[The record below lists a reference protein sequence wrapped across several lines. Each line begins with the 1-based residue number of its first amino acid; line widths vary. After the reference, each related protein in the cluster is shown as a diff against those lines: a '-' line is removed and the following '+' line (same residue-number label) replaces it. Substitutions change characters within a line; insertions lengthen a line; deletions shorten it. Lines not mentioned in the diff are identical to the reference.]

1 MFKNFFPN
9 KVLSINNN
17 FINNLIIL
25 MILIIFLGLIYALFI
40 SPEDYIQGDSVRIM
54 YVHVPSSFIA
64 LGCFAIMG
72 TASILNL
79 IFKIKFMPLIAK
91 SLAPI
96 GIIFT
101 LISIV
106 TGSLWGKPTWGIW
119 WVWDARLTSMLI
131 LFCFYLAY
139 IFVWKFMR
147 NFEQANK
154 ISSIIGVIGLINL
167 PIIKYSVDWWNTLHQ
182 PSSITLTSAPTIH
195 HTMLV
200 PLLIMLIGMIVYSLI
215 IFLMKYK
222 TELIKFKL
230 NKKKDNR

>member
-64 LGCFAIMG
+64 LGCFALIG
-72 TASILNL
+72 IASILNL

-96 GIIFT
+96 GIIFYT
-101 LISIV
+101 NFNCDWFIMGETYLGNMVGVGRKINIYAHLIFFLF
-106 TGSLWGKPTWGIW
+106 SLC
-119 WVWDARLTSMLI
+119 
-131 LFCFYLAY
+131 FCLE
-139 IFVWKFMR
+139 I
-147 NFEQANK
+147 
-154 ISSIIGVIGLINL
+154 
-167 PIIKYSVDWWNTLHQ
+167 
-182 PSSITLTSAPTIH
+182 
-195 HTMLV
+195 
-200 PLLIMLIGMIVYSLI
+200 
-215 IFLMKYK
+215 YK
-222 TELIKFKL
+222 KL
-230 NKKKDNR
+230 